1 MDLNPK
7 YCVDFVTREYVPW
20 QVGLEPA
27 NHPKGRVHSSQ
38 DEGQHEGQHKQ
49 PAHGGGRVH
58 AILHLVLF
66 NTSNNLKL
74 TFASQLSS
82 PQTLEDY
89 IVIGVGMGE
98 IMWIFGFKIQILP
111 ESFFFHDY
119 NLIYFRFCYFSF
131 RISIIWVFKTS

>member
-1 MDLNPK
+1 MVKFIEGEANEYAMDLNPK

-98 IMWIFGFKIQILP
+98 IM
-111 ESFFFHDY
+111 
-119 NLIYFRFCYFSF
+119 
-131 RISIIWVFKTS
+131 

>member
-1 MDLNPK
+1 MCLNPK

-66 NTSNNLKL
+66 NTSNKAYIRITALKPSNPSGL
-74 TFASQLSS
+74 YCDWGGDGGNYVNF
-82 PQTLEDY
+82 
-89 IVIGVGMGE
+89 
-98 IMWIFGFKIQILP
+98 WF
-111 ESFFFHDY
+111 
-119 NLIYFRFCYFSF
+119 
-131 RISIIWVFKTS
+131 

>member
-1 MDLNPK
+1 MVKFIEGEANEYAMDLNPK

-38 DEGQHEGQHKQ
+38 DKGQHEGQHKQ

-66 NTSNNLKL
+66 NTSNKAYIHITALKPSNPSGL
-74 TFASQLSS
+74 YCDWGGDGGNYVNF
-82 PQTLEDY
+82 
-89 IVIGVGMGE
+89 
-98 IMWIFGFKIQILP
+98 WF
-111 ESFFFHDY
+111 
-119 NLIYFRFCYFSF
+119 
-131 RISIIWVFKTS
+131 